1 MPRSREK
8 TPAGWGSQKKVFFL
22 FCVTATC
29 MAFFLFFLKK
39 LKNAFLL
46 SRLANMPITY
56 FPFPFFSITPK
67 RLSRMHF
74 PSPPPISSSF
84 SPGNCGKLQHDDD
97 PKHVIP
103 LFPPP
108 CAIKAIWKFSYSSS
122 SSRWEMRLP
131 LLSYNA
137 WCCDR
142 TSGNWDQLPLV
153 PEMKIFLRA
162 KILRLTALSHLLV
175 FVNSAFLLWSSSH
188 VFPFLRLHNN
198 GVFFPFSSHL
208 WKRKNTFSEVGRESL
223 LIFISFSLCPE
234 PTPVSSIRGDD
245 DAASASVFA
254 QVKKIKYSPFL
265 RVNKHSWKE
274 RMEYVQSNHNKKLS
288 IKH

>member
-1 MPRSREK
+1 
-8 TPAGWGSQKKVFFL
+8 
-22 FCVTATC
+22 
-29 MAFFLFFLKK
+29 
-39 LKNAFLL
+39 
-46 SRLANMPITY
+46 MPITY
-56 FPFPFFSITPK
+56 FPFPFFSLTPK

-74 PSPPPISSSF
+74 PSPPPFFSSF

-103 LFPPP
+103 LVPPP

-153 PEMKIFLRA
+153 PAMKIFLRA

-188 VFPFLRLHNN
+188 VFPLLRLHIN
-198 GVFFPFSSHL
+198 GVSSLFPPIF
-208 WKRKNTFSEVGRESL
+208 GREKIRFRKSREKVL
-223 LIFISFSLCPE
+223 WFLSPFPCVPIE
-234 PTPVSSIRGDD
+234 PTPVSSMRGDD

-254 QVKKIKYSPFL
+254 QVKKNKYSPFL